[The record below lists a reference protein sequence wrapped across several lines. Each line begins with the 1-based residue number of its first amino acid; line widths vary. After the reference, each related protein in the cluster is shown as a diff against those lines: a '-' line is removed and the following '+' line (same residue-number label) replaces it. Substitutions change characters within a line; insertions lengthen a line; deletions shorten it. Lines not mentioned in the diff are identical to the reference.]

1 MKKLLCILG
10 ILILFGLAILPPVLR
25 VLLPDQISEN
35 KEKEIERVNLT
46 CSNTSYI
53 TSTSYDGEEIK
64 MIILKHLNNE
74 YSEDIIEEETKKEL
88 IDLFEDL
95 KTKGAV
101 LYKEVSDGE
110 VISIDFSVSD
120 NKKLNLINLT
130 QDIENQKKYYESQ
143 NLECMIKR

>member
-130 QDIENQKKYYESQ
+130 KDIENQKKYYESQ